1 MDEPIDNKVEST
13 AALSHF
19 RLILIMGIIAAAGTV
34 VGFLFFS
41 GKAGSGFLVGG
52 LLSFV
57 NYFWM
62 KRSLRTVFEEAPE
75 GEKASFAG
83 GGYLMRY
90 VAFATVLGTIYLI
103 DWELMVP
110 VILGLSSFALA
121 VVFEG
126 FIRLFASFGKGK
138 EI

>member
-1 MDEPIDNKVEST
+1 MDDPIDNSGESS
-13 AALSHF
+13 ASLSHL
-19 RLILIMGIIAAAGTV
+19 RLIVIMGVVAAAGTFI
-34 VGFLFFS
+34 GFAAVS
-41 GKAGSGFLVGG
+41 VKAGAGFGFGG
-52 LLSFV
+52 ILAFV

-62 KRSLRTVFEEAPE
+62 KRSLKAVFEEARE
-75 GEKASFAG
+75 GEKPSFVG

-90 VAFATVLGTIYLI
+90 VAFATVLGAIYLI

-126 FIRLFASFGKGK
+126 IIRMFGSFGNGKG
-138 EI
+138 I